1 VVAVWEKR
9 PNAAGIK
16 VKFEFPWLLLLL
28 IGPLLMVLWKRVNNR
43 FLMLMKAAALAT
55 LILAMS
61 GPTIVVPRHR
71 PVGVTIVVD
80 SAAGATAEPF
90 ARGFIDNKV
99 AWTRVLSLAA
109 SAEKNNIE
117 RALRA
122 AAAQVPDG
130 YSPRVLL
137 ISDGTAA
144 QGDLARA
151 IDELQQMHVAV
162 DTVPLT
168 RGFAMKPSL
177 DSVRVPERVYAGE
190 RFPLDLTLVSPIAAT
205 AQIDVGVGDRGRT
218 AQPIHLQRGWNL
230 IRTRESTLSTGDV
243 VISGRLS
250 ADGLQPL
257 SFDHLLQVSRAH
269 VAYVSASPT
278 PAEALV
284 LRLLHLNGAETERD
298 PSLKTTAGVQL
309 IVLSG
314 EDLSSLSAGEKVRLA
329 GYVKDGGGLLLL
341 GGEGAPFKDKS
352 ELDALDHVL
361 PATLAPPQNAGDK
374 CVVMLI
380 DKSSSMAGPKIKMAQ
395 QSVLAIAGSLGPE
408 DSVGVLAFNHANRWI
423 IPIQKFRDRRL
434 LAQEISGLTADGGTE
449 IPRAL
454 TAAYRAA
461 LLSKA
466 KYRHLVLV
474 TDGISVEGES
484 VHMAQDALRQGI
496 SISTVGLGAGVNRSF
511 LEAIAK
517 ASGGRSYFLSDPK
530 DLKRITL
537 KDVRDYLGTN
547 SIERSSR
554 PVAHRS
560 NPVLEGVDIRQA
572 SALTRYTRYTTRPGA
587 NEVLAVGEGG
597 RDPLYVQ
604 WQYGMGKVGLFTSDA
619 IPEWAS
625 SWKEAASFNRLWAN
639 IVQDLF
645 SRAKVSEVNAAAG
658 PGNEDLQIRYSLGPN
673 ATEGPV
679 PAILVLGP
687 DGFRKQAAVQQATP
701 VSYIAKANI
710 GERSGTFRVVSDPP
724 SAEFPATAV
733 LVHRQGELDPLA
745 SRKMLQQIARLTG
758 GKFYEDPASRPAWHA
773 ELVRSR
779 MRLWPAM
786 VCLAIA
792 FNLVELIGRR
802 KIFIH
807 F

>member
-1 VVAVWEKR
+1 M
-9 PNAAGIK
+9 N
-16 VKFEFPWLLLLL
+16 FEFPPPLLLLA
-28 IGPLLMVLWKRVNNR
+28 GPLLLVLFAWNRVDNR
-43 FLMLMKAAALAT
+43 LLLLMKAGGVAAL
-55 LILAMS
+55 LLALS
-61 GPTIVVPRHR
+61 GPAIVVPHR
-71 PVGVTIVVD
+71 RPIGLTVVVD
-80 SAAGATAEPF
+80 AAANATAAQF
-90 ARGFIDNKV
+90 ADGIIDKKIG
-99 AWTRVLSLAA
+99 WMRVIPVTGSTG
-109 SAEKNNIE
+109 KNNIE
-117 RALRA
+117 RALRD

-130 YSPRVLL
+130 YSPRVLW
-137 ISDGTAA
+137 ISDGTTA

-151 IDELQQMHVAV
+151 VAELQQMHVPV
-162 DTVPLT
+162 DTMPVT
-168 RGFAMKPSL
+168 REFARKPRF
-177 DSVRVPERVYAGE
+177 DSVRLPDRVYAGE
-190 RFPLDLTLVSPIAAT
+190 RFLVELAVVSPIDT
-205 AQIDVGVGDRGRT
+205 PAQIDVGVGDGSRAT
-218 AQPIHLQRGWNL
+218 QPIHLERGWNL
-230 IRTRESTLSTGDV
+230 IRTRESSLSTGAV
-243 VISGRLS
+243 VISGTLS
-250 ADGLQPL
+250 ADGLQRL
-257 SFDHLLQVSRAH
+257 SFERLLQVNRAH
-269 VAYVSASPT
+269 VAYVSESPT
-278 PAEALV
+278 PAETLV
-284 LRLLHLNGAETERD
+284 LRLLHLNGAEIERD
-298 PSLKTTAGVQL
+298 PSLKTTAEVQL
-309 IVLSG
+309 VVLSG
-314 EDLSSLSAGEKVRLA
+314 EDLARLPAAQKVRLA

-352 ELDALDHVL
+352 ELDALEQIL

-380 DKSSSMAGPKIKMAQ
+380 DKSSSMAGPKIKMAR
-395 QSVLAIAGSLGPE
+395 QSVLAMADSLGPE

-423 IPIQKFRDRRL
+423 IPIQKFRNRRL

-484 VHMAQDALRQGI
+484 VRMAQDALRQGI
-496 SISTVGLGAGVNRSF
+496 SISTVGLGTGVNRSF
-511 LEAIAK
+511 LEDIAK

-554 PVAHRS
+554 PTARRS
-560 NPVLEGVDIRQA
+560 NAVLEGVDIRQA
-572 SALTRYTRYTTRPGA
+572 SALTRYTRYTTKSGA
-587 NEVLAVGEGG
+587 NEVLTVGEGG

-619 IPEWAS
+619 IPEWSAS
-625 SWKEAASFNRLWAN
+625 WNKAPGFDRLWAN

-645 SRAKVSEVNAAAG
+645 SRTKVSEVNAASG
-658 PGNEDLQIRYSLGPN
+658 PGNDDLQIRYSLGPN
-673 ATEGPV
+673 ATKGPV

-687 DGFRKQAAVQQATP
+687 DGFRQQATIEQVTP
-701 VSYIAKANI
+701 ASYLAKASI
-710 GERSGTFRVVSDPP
+710 GERSGIFRVVSDPP

-733 LVHRQGELDPLA
+733 LVHMQGEQDPSA
-745 SRKMLQQIARLTG
+745 NRKTLQQIARLTG
-758 GKFYEDPASRPAWHA
+758 GSFYENLAGRPAWHA
-773 ELVRSR
+773 EWVRSR
-779 MRLWPAM
+779 MHLWPAL
-786 VCLAIA
+786 VCLAIV